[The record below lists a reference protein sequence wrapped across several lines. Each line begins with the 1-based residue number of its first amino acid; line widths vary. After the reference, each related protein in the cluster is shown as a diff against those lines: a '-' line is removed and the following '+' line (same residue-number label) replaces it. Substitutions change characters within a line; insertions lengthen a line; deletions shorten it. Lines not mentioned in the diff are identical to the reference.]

1 VEGRQAKR
9 EPGTAPQQE
18 IWTMPKLVVVNR
30 SGEEST
36 VEAGEGLS
44 VMEAIRDNG
53 FDELLALCGGCCSCA
68 TCHIFVDPAF
78 VDMLPA
84 MSEDENDLL
93 ESSDHRGA
101 TSRLS
106 CQVNLTA
113 DLDGLRVTIAP
124 ED

>member
-1 VEGRQAKR
+1 
-9 EPGTAPQQE
+9 
-18 IWTMPKLVVVNR
+18 MPKLVVVNR
-30 SGEEST
+30 AGEEKT
-36 VEAGEGLS
+36 VEAGAGLS

-68 TCHIFVDPAF
+68 TCHVHVDPDWAGKL
-78 VDMLPA
+78 VP

-93 ESSDHRGA
+93 DSSDHRDA

-106 CQVNLTA
+106 CQIPLTA
-113 DLDGLRVTIAP
+113 ELDGLRVTIAA

>member
-1 VEGRQAKR
+1 
-9 EPGTAPQQE
+9 
-18 IWTMPKLVVVNR
+18 MPKLVVVNR
-30 SGEEST
+30 AGEEKT
-36 VEAGEGLS
+36 IEASAGLS

-68 TCHIFVDPAF
+68 TCHIHVDA
-78 VDMLPA
+78 DWAGTLPA

-93 ESSDHRGA
+93 DSSDHRGE

-106 CQVNLTA
+106 CQIQLTDA
-113 DLDGLRVTIAP
+113 LDGLKVIIAP